1 MEKINLEVEK
11 YSFKYDDG
19 DNYYVFAVPSQK
31 DKDFTEFYIQKED
44 YGFISFCI
52 SVDIEKMN
60 SNNQDFINEQ
70 IIKWIESYED
80 DIEVLEDESALQ
92 EIRKSKIFFY

>member
-1 MEKINLEVEK
+1 MEKINLEIEK

-52 SVDIEKMN
+52 SMDMKKMN
-60 SNNQDFINEQ
+60 CTNQDFINDN
-70 IIKWIESYED
+70 IMDWIDDYED
-80 DIEVLEDESALQ
+80 DIEVLEDEKELQ
-92 EIRKSKIFFY
+92 N

>member
-1 MEKINLEVEK
+1 MKKINLEIEK

-19 DNYYVFAVPSQK
+19 NNYYVFAVPSQK

-52 SVDIEKMN
+52 SMDMKKMN
-60 SNNQDFINEQ
+60 CTNQDFINDN
-70 IIKWIESYED
+70 IMDWIDDYED
-80 DIEVLEDESALQ
+80 DIEVLEDEKELQ
-92 EIRKSKIFFY
+92 N